1 MLNLFS
7 LNLEMFFQII
17 VAGMLWAFV
26 GLEREIPRKSF
37 IFRQNKDHFWGLRSF
52 ALIAMIWATATW
64 LDAGFGWQIFT
75 ILGFLSTFLFIL
87 VIHTYT
93 AFKNGD
99 LWVTTELAA
108 VFVYFIG
115 ILTMLWNVKFALI
128 LTVVLT
134 LIMSAKEYMER
145 IKTSISRQEVITTL
159 KFAVIAFVVLPLL
172 PDEKFSFATLFASF
186 GMQEAKSWS
195 NAIWQMKFF
204 NPYSVWLFVV
214 TMSSIGYVGYILSR
228 LMGKG
233 KSVILSS
240 AIGGLVSSTAVTA
253 TMSEQSK
260 WDSSNSSLYVVGTL
274 LANCIM
280 FLRVIFIV
288 FLFNINLLP
297 IFLIPALIMFF
308 ALSLATFYFFW
319 LSRNEKPKKQVDI
332 EEKVK
337 SPFSILPA
345 LKFGWFVLFIKF
357 VANIGLVY
365 KDVWGEKLFYYIL
378 WIISGLA
385 DVDAITQT
393 MASQSKEGVLIA
405 SIATTTILIAVMS
418 NNIVK
423 ASIAYKF
430 WEKEFWKNV
439 MMSFVFSI
447 VAGIIGIFAVNILL

>member
-1 MLNLFS
+1 ML
-7 LNLEMFFQII
+7 
-17 VAGMLWAFV
+17 GAFV
-26 GLEREIPRKSF
+26 WLEREIPRKSF
-37 IFRQNKDHFWGLRSF
+37 TSRQNKDHFWGLRSF

-64 LDAGFGWQIFT
+64 LDAGFWWQIFT
-75 ILGFLSTFLFIL
+75 ILGFVATFFFIL

-115 ILTMLWNVKFALI
+115 ILTMLWNVKFALV

-145 IKTSISRQEVITTL
+145 VKTNISRQEVITTL
-159 KFAVIAFVVLPLL
+159 KFAVVAFVVLPLL
-172 PDEKFSFATLFASF
+172 PDEKFSFATLFTSF
-186 GMQEAKSWS
+186 GMQEAKLWS
-195 NAIWQMKFF
+195 NTIWQMKFF
-204 NPYSVWLFVV
+204 NPYSVWFFVV
-214 TMSSIGYVGYILSR
+214 MMSSIGYVWYILSR

-240 AIGGLVSSTAVTA
+240 AIGWLVSSTAVTA
-253 TMSEQSK
+253 AMSEQSK

-280 FLRVIFIV
+280 FLRVVFIV
-288 FLFNINLLP
+288 LLFNINLLP

-345 LKFGWFVLFIKF
+345 LKFGGFVLFIKF

-393 MASQSKEGVLIA
+393 MASQSKEWALVA

-439 MMSFVFSI
+439 MMSFIFSI
-447 VAGIIGIFAVNILL
+447 LAGIIGIFAVNILL